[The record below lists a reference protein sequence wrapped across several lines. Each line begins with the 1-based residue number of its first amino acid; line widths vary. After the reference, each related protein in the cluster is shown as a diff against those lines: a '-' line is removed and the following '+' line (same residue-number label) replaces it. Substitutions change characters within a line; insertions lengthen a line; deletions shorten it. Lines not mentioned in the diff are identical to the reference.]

1 MNVGDLVT
9 AAKIGSSRATGRLLS
24 LIENGAE
31 RWPASRMLYLPFVIG
46 CMSFEHPAIVRVSD
60 DQTGVLRRMRV
71 RPAKVR
77 YE

>member
-1 MNVGDLVT
+1 
-9 AAKIGSSRATGRLLS
+9 
-24 LIENGAE
+24 
-31 RWPASRMLYLPFVIG
+31 
-46 CMSFEHPAIVRVSD
+46 MSFEHPAIVRVSD